1 MISVILPLPP
11 TSNHR
16 LVASRGG
23 RLIKSEQYRRW
34 QDEAALIASSQA
46 LKTGPLTGSIAVMV
60 RAVFND
66 RRTRD
71 LDNVLKPVNDVL
83 VKGHV
88 IKDDGLIDMQLICRQ
103 APPLTKTA
111 SRTRQVKAANHVI
124 LYIWERGTEPD
135 EAALV
140 DKFMRGE
147 LTPFS
152 QTKETCNGA

>member
-83 VKGHV
+83 VKGRV

-103 APPLTKTA
+103 SPPPAKA
-111 SRTRQVKAANHVI
+111 SRTMQVKAANHVI

-135 EAALV
+135 ETALV

-152 QTKETCNGA
+152 QARGDV